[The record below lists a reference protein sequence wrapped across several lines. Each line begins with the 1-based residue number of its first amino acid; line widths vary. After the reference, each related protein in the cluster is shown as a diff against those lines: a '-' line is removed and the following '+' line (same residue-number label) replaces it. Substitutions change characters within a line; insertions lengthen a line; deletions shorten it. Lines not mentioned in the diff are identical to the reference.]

1 MSGVGRVAVAAVS
14 AVALACPALA
24 TAAVPAVPIPEGT
37 TNAPSFVGSPASPDP
52 VSAPE
57 PPRHPFMAANGKS
70 EIHVDAYQSDANSWS
85 GPLGSN
91 MSTSSTFQGAECAS
105 HTFDS
110 AGRLVTICVGLQ
122 GPTLEMFDPQ
132 TLELLAS

>member
-1 MSGVGRVAVAAVS
+1 M
-14 AVALACPALA
+14 
-24 TAAVPAVPIPEGT
+24 
-37 TNAPSFVGSPASPDP
+37 AP
-52 VSAPE
+52 
-57 PPRHPFMAANGKS
+57 NGKS

-91 MSTSSTFQGAECAS
+91 MGVSSTFQGAECAS

-110 AGRLVTICVGLQ
+110 AGRLVTVCVGLQ

-132 TLELLAS
+132 TLELLAAFPQQTMRQLKFVLNENADSDRGAMGNCCSEG